1 MFIDFTVKQFF
12 CVSHALAIMISF
24 YNNDFSSICKEVGE
38 SYGASADD
46 IKNACAILTAIN
58 VTAPVKK
65 THDKLSDILFT
76 VLHNSEDLYRQD
88 GNTPYKYKYRV
99 TMDASSW
106 KTLVDALD
114 VYSRILMGQFSIIYE
129 ELDISGDDEI
139 HLRANHDARWYGVG
153 VQEARDLLIPQ
164 LKKLGV
170 GWNGNFGIS
179 NSELAYNSKLSYEIL
194 KTIRYACDGRDSIVL
209 HITDEPLPTVTGG
222 KQIKAL

>member
-38 SYGASADD
+38 SYGASEDD

-65 THDKLSDILFT
+65 TYAKLMDIL
-76 VLHNSEDLYRQD
+76 LNIHQNHEEIQEHER
-88 GNTPYKYKYRV
+88 NTQYKYRV

-129 ELDISGDDEI
+129 ELDISGNDEI

-209 HITDEPLPTVTGG
+209 HVTDEPLPTVTGG

>member
-12 CVSHALAIMISF
+12 CVSHALAIMIQF

-38 SYGASADD
+38 SYGASEDD

-65 THDKLSDILFT
+65 PHDKLMDIL
-76 VLHNSEDLYRQD
+76 LNIHQNHEEIQEHER
-88 GNTPYKYKYRV
+88 NTQYKYRV

-209 HITDEPLPTVTGG
+209 HVTDEPLPKVVDG

>member
-38 SYGASADD
+38 SYGASEDD

-65 THDKLSDILFT
+65 TYDKLMDIL
-76 VLHNSEDLYRQD
+76 LNIHQNHEEIQEHER
-88 GNTPYKYKYRV
+88 NTQYKYRV

-209 HITDEPLPTVTGG
+209 HVTDEPLPKVVGG

>member
-38 SYGASADD
+38 SYGASEDD

-65 THDKLSDILFT
+65 TYDKLMDIL
-76 VLHNSEDLYRQD
+76 LNIHQNHEEIQEHER
-88 GNTPYKYKYRV
+88 NTQYKYRV

-194 KTIRYACDGRDSIVL
+194 KTIRYACDGRDNIVL
-209 HITDEPLPTVTGG
+209 HVTDEHLPKVVDG

>member
-1 MFIDFTVKQFF
+1 MR
-12 CVSHALAIMISF
+12 
-24 YNNDFSSICKEVGE
+24 G
-38 SYGASADD
+38 
-46 IKNACAILTAIN
+46 
-58 VTAPVKK
+58 
-65 THDKLSDILFT
+65 
-76 VLHNSEDLYRQD
+76 NSCHIFLNIHQNHEEIQEHER
-88 GNTPYKYKYRV
+88 NTQYKYRV

-129 ELDISGDDEI
+129 ELDISGNDEI

-209 HITDEPLPTVTGG
+209 HVTDEPLPTVTGG

>member
-65 THDKLSDILFT
+65 TYDKLMDIL
-76 VLHNSEDLYRQD
+76 LNIHQNHEEIQEHER
-88 GNTPYKYKYRV
+88 NTQYKYRV

-209 HITDEPLPTVTGG
+209 HVTDEPLPKVVDG

>member
-38 SYGASADD
+38 SYGASEDD
-46 IKNACAILTAIN
+46 IKNACAILAAIN

-65 THDKLSDILFT
+65 TYDKLMDIL
-76 VLHNSEDLYRQD
+76 LNIHQNHEEIQEHER
-88 GNTPYKYKYRV
+88 NTQYKYRV

-129 ELDISGDDEI
+129 ELDISGNDEI

-209 HITDEPLPTVTGG
+209 HVTDEPLPTVTGG

>member
-24 YNNDFSSICKEVGE
+24 YNNNFSSICKEVGE
-38 SYGASADD
+38 SYGASEDD

-65 THDKLSDILFT
+65 TYDKLMDIL
-76 VLHNSEDLYRQD
+76 LNIHQNHEEIQEHER
-88 GNTPYKYKYRV
+88 NTQYKYRV

-129 ELDISGDDEI
+129 ELDISGNDEI

-209 HITDEPLPTVTGG
+209 HVTDEPLPTVTGG

>member
-38 SYGASADD
+38 SYGASDDD

-65 THDKLSDILFT
+65 TYDKLMDIL
-76 VLHNSEDLYRQD
+76 LNIHQNHEEIQEHER
-88 GNTPYKYKYRV
+88 NTQYKYRV

-129 ELDISGDDEI
+129 ELDISGNDEI

-209 HITDEPLPTVTGG
+209 HVTDEPLPTVTGG

>member
-65 THDKLSDILFT
+65 THDKLMDIL
-76 VLHNSEDLYRQD
+76 LNIHQNHEEIQEHER
-88 GNTPYKYKYRV
+88 NTQYKYRV

-209 HITDEPLPTVTGG
+209 HVTDEPLPKVVDG

>member
-1 MFIDFTVKQFF
+1 MQR
-12 CVSHALAIMISF
+12 S
-24 YNNDFSSICKEVGE
+24 GE
-38 SYGASADD
+38 SYGASEDD

-65 THDKLSDILFT
+65 TYDKLMDIL
-76 VLHNSEDLYRQD
+76 LNIHQNHEEIQEHER
-88 GNTPYKYKYRV
+88 NTQYKYRV

-114 VYSRILMGQFSIIYE
+114 VCSRILMGQFSIIYE
-129 ELDISGDDEI
+129 ELDISGNDEI

>member
-38 SYGASADD
+38 SYGASEDD

-65 THDKLSDILFT
+65 TYDKLMDIL
-76 VLHNSEDLYRQD
+76 LNIHQNHEEIQEHER
-88 GNTPYKYKYRV
+88 NTQYKYRV

-139 HLRANHDARWYGVG
+139 HLWANHDARWYGVG

-209 HITDEPLPTVTGG
+209 HITDEPLPIVTGG

>member
-38 SYGASADD
+38 SYGASEDD

-65 THDKLSDILFT
+65 TYDKLMDIL
-76 VLHNSEDLYRQD
+76 LNIHQNHEEIQEHER
-88 GNTPYKYKYRV
+88 NTQYKYRV

-129 ELDISGDDEI
+129 ELDISGNDEI

-209 HITDEPLPTVTGG
+209 HVTDEPLPKVVGG

>member
-38 SYGASADD
+38 SYGASEDD

-65 THDKLSDILFT
+65 TYDKLMDIL
-76 VLHNSEDLYRQD
+76 LNIHQNHEEIQEHER
-88 GNTPYKYKYRV
+88 NTQYKYRV

-106 KTLVDALD
+106 KILVDALD

-129 ELDISGDDEI
+129 ELDISGNDEI

-179 NSELAYNSKLSYEIL
+179 NSELAYNSKLSNEIL
-194 KTIRYACDGRDSIVL
+194 KTIRYASDRRDSIVL
-209 HITDEPLPTVTGG
+209 HVTDEPLPTVTGG

>member
-12 CVSHALAIMISF
+12 CVSHALGIMISF

-38 SYGASADD
+38 SYGASEDD

-65 THDKLSDILFT
+65 TYDKLMDIL
-76 VLHNSEDLYRQD
+76 LNIHQNHEEIQEHER
-88 GNTPYKYKYRV
+88 NTQYKYRV

-129 ELDISGDDEI
+129 ELDISGNDEI

-209 HITDEPLPTVTGG
+209 HVTDEPLPTVTGG

>member
-38 SYGASADD
+38 SYGASEDD

-65 THDKLSDILFT
+65 TYDKLMDIL
-76 VLHNSEDLYRQD
+76 LNIHQNHEEIQEHER
-88 GNTPYKYKYRV
+88 NTQYKYRV

-129 ELDISGDDEI
+129 ELDISGNDEI

-194 KTIRYACDGRDSIVL
+194 KTIRYACDGKDSIVL
-209 HITDEPLPTVTGG
+209 HVTDEPLPKVVDG

>member
-38 SYGASADD
+38 SYGASEDD

-65 THDKLSDILFT
+65 THDKLMDIL
-76 VLHNSEDLYRQD
+76 LNIHQNHEEIQEHER
-88 GNTPYKYKYRV
+88 NTQYKYRV

-209 HITDEPLPTVTGG
+209 HVTDEPLPKVVDG

>member
-38 SYGASADD
+38 SYGASEDD

-65 THDKLSDILFT
+65 TYDRLMDIL
-76 VLHNSEDLYRQD
+76 LNIHQNHEEIQEHER
-88 GNTPYKYKYRV
+88 NTQYKYRV

>member
-38 SYGASADD
+38 SYGASEDD

-65 THDKLSDILFT
+65 TYDKLMDIL
-76 VLHNSEDLYRQD
+76 LNIHQNHEEIQEHER
-88 GNTPYKYKYRV
+88 NTQYKYRV

-209 HITDEPLPTVTGG
+209 HVTDEPLPKVVDG
-222 KQIKAL
+222 KHIKAL

>member
-38 SYGASADD
+38 SYGASEDD

-65 THDKLSDILFT
+65 TYDKLMDIL
-76 VLHNSEDLYRQD
+76 LNIHQNHEEIQEPER
-88 GNTPYKYKYRV
+88 NTQYKYRV

-209 HITDEPLPTVTGG
+209 HVTDEPLPKVVDG

>member
-58 VTAPVKK
+58 VTAPVKE
-65 THDKLSDILFT
+65 TYDKLMDIL
-76 VLHNSEDLYRQD
+76 LNIHQNHEEIQEHER
-88 GNTPYKYKYRV
+88 NTQYKYRV

-129 ELDISGDDEI
+129 ELDISGNDEI

-209 HITDEPLPTVTGG
+209 HVTDEPLPTVTGG

>member
-38 SYGASADD
+38 SYGASEDD
-46 IKNACAILTAIN
+46 IKNACTILTAIN

-65 THDKLSDILFT
+65 TYDKLMDIL
-76 VLHNSEDLYRQD
+76 LNIHQNHDEIQEHER
-88 GNTPYKYKYRV
+88 NTQYKYRV

-139 HLRANHDARWYGVG
+139 HLWANHDARWYGVG

-209 HITDEPLPTVTGG
+209 HITDEPLPIVTGG
-222 KQIKAL
+222 KQIKSL

>member
-65 THDKLSDILFT
+65 TYDKLMDIL
-76 VLHNSEDLYRQD
+76 LNIHQNHEEIQEHER
-88 GNTPYKYKYRV
+88 NTQYKYRV

-129 ELDISGDDEI
+129 ELDISGNDEI

-209 HITDEPLPTVTGG
+209 HVTDEPLPKVVDG

>member
-38 SYGASADD
+38 SYGASEDD

-65 THDKLSDILFT
+65 TYDKLMDIL
-76 VLHNSEDLYRQD
+76 LNIHQNHEEIQEHER
-88 GNTPYKYKYRV
+88 NTQYKYRV

-129 ELDISGDDEI
+129 ELDISGNDEI

-179 NSELAYNSKLSYEIL
+179 NSELAYNSKLSYRERRKTPCFSYGDIRRSETKFLL
-194 KTIRYACDGRDSIVL
+194 KG
-209 HITDEPLPTVTGG
+209 
-222 KQIKAL
+222 

>member
-38 SYGASADD
+38 SYGASEDD

-65 THDKLSDILFT
+65 TYDKLMDIL
-76 VLHNSEDLYRQD
+76 LNIHQNHEEIQEHER
-88 GNTPYKYKYRV
+88 NTQYKYRV

-129 ELDISGDDEI
+129 ELDISGNDEI

-209 HITDEPLPTVTGG
+209 HVTDEPLPKVVDG

>member
-1 MFIDFTVKQFF
+1 MLIDFTVKQFF

-65 THDKLSDILFT
+65 TYDKLMDIL
-76 VLHNSEDLYRQD
+76 LNIHQNHEEIQEHER
-88 GNTPYKYKYRV
+88 NTQYKYRV

-139 HLRANHDARWYGVG
+139 HLWANHDARWYGVG

-209 HITDEPLPTVTGG
+209 HITDEPLPIVTGG

>member
-38 SYGASADD
+38 SYGASEDD

-65 THDKLSDILFT
+65 TYDKLMDIL
-76 VLHNSEDLYRQD
+76 LNIHQNHEEIQEHER
-88 GNTPYKYKYRV
+88 NTQYKYRV

-209 HITDEPLPTVTGG
+209 HVTDEPLPKVVDG

>member
-38 SYGASADD
+38 SYGASEDD
-46 IKNACAILTAIN
+46 IKNACAILTATN

-65 THDKLSDILFT
+65 TYDKLMDIL
-76 VLHNSEDLYRQD
+76 LNIHQNHEEIQEHER
-88 GNTPYKYKYRV
+88 NTQYKYRV

-129 ELDISGDDEI
+129 ELDISGNDEI

-209 HITDEPLPTVTGG
+209 HVTDEPLPTVTGG

>member
-24 YNNDFSSICKEVGE
+24 YNNDFSSLCKEVGE
-38 SYGASADD
+38 SYGASEDD

-65 THDKLSDILFT
+65 THDKLMDILSNI
-76 VLHNSEDLYRQD
+76 HQNHEEIQEHER
-88 GNTPYKYKYRV
+88 NTQYKYRV

-209 HITDEPLPTVTGG
+209 HVTDEPLPTVTGG

>member
-38 SYGASADD
+38 SYGASEDD

-65 THDKLSDILFT
+65 TYDKLMDIL
-76 VLHNSEDLYRQD
+76 LNIHQNHEEIQEHER
-88 GNTPYKYKYRV
+88 NTQYKYRV

-106 KTLVDALD
+106 KTLVVALD

-129 ELDISGDDEI
+129 ELDISGNDEI

-209 HITDEPLPTVTGG
+209 HVTDEPLPTVTGG

>member
-12 CVSHALAIMISF
+12 CVSHALTIMISF

-38 SYGASADD
+38 SYGASEDD

-65 THDKLSDILFT
+65 TYDKLMDIL
-76 VLHNSEDLYRQD
+76 LNIHQNHEEIQEHER
-88 GNTPYKYKYRV
+88 NTQYKYRV

-129 ELDISGDDEI
+129 ELDISGNDEI

-209 HITDEPLPTVTGG
+209 HVTDEPLPTVTGG

>member
-65 THDKLSDILFT
+65 TYDKLMDIL
-76 VLHNSEDLYRQD
+76 LNIHQNHEEIQGHER
-88 GNTPYKYKYRV
+88 NTQYKYRV

-129 ELDISGDDEI
+129 ELDISGNDEI

-209 HITDEPLPTVTGG
+209 HVTDEPLPTVTGG

>member
-65 THDKLSDILFT
+65 TYDKLMDIL
-76 VLHNSEDLYRQD
+76 LNIHQNHEEIQEHER
-88 GNTPYKYKYRV
+88 NTQYKYRV

-139 HLRANHDARWYGVG
+139 HLWANHDARWYGVG

-209 HITDEPLPTVTGG
+209 HITDEPLPIVTGG

>member
-38 SYGASADD
+38 SYGASEDD

-65 THDKLSDILFT
+65 TYDKLMDIL
-76 VLHNSEDLYRQD
+76 LNIHQNHEEIQEHER
-88 GNTPYKYKYRV
+88 NTQYKYRV

-129 ELDISGDDEI
+129 ELDISGNDEI

-209 HITDEPLPTVTGG
+209 HITDEPLPIVTGG

>member
-24 YNNDFSSICKEVGE
+24 YSNDFSSICKEVGE
-38 SYGASADD
+38 SYGASEDD

-65 THDKLSDILFT
+65 TYDKLMDIL
-76 VLHNSEDLYRQD
+76 LNIHQNHEEIQEHER
-88 GNTPYKYKYRV
+88 NTQYKYRV

-129 ELDISGDDEI
+129 ELDISGNDEI

-209 HITDEPLPTVTGG
+209 HVTDEPLPTVTGG

>member
-12 CVSHALAIMISF
+12 CVSHALAIMIQF

-38 SYGASADD
+38 SYGARADD
-46 IKNACAILTAIN
+46 IKNACAILTTIN

-65 THDKLSDILFT
+65 THDKLMDILSNI
-76 VLHNSEDLYRQD
+76 HQNHEEIQEHER
-88 GNTPYKYKYRV
+88 NTQYKYRV

-209 HITDEPLPTVTGG
+209 HVTDEPLPTVTGG

>member
-38 SYGASADD
+38 SYGASDDD
-46 IKNACAILTAIN
+46 IKNACAILTDIN

-65 THDKLSDILFT
+65 TYDKLMDIL
-76 VLHNSEDLYRQD
+76 LNIHQNHEEIQEHER
-88 GNTPYKYKYRV
+88 NTQYKYRV

-129 ELDISGDDEI
+129 ELDISGNDEI

-209 HITDEPLPTVTGG
+209 HVTDEPLPTVTGG

>member
-1 MFIDFTVKQFF
+1 M
-12 CVSHALAIMISF
+12 
-24 YNNDFSSICKEVGE
+24 GE
-38 SYGASADD
+38 SYGASDDD

-65 THDKLSDILFT
+65 THDKLMDIL
-76 VLHNSEDLYRQD
+76 LLNIHQNHEEIQEHER
-88 GNTPYKYKYRV
+88 NTQYKYRV

-209 HITDEPLPTVTGG
+209 HVTDEPLPTVTGG